1 MAHLWVERVMTTLF
15 GCSGPNAM
23 SIITRNVECAAL
35 QAQLVTAIL
44 CLSLFAYL
52 YGGRRGWFFPAIVC
66 GMLAAHP
73 LWILDPY
80 RGDCGVA
87 LAQWATVVTALSVG
101 AIIAQLS
108 WVLARAARARRAHA
122 HATD

>member
-87 LAQWATVVTALSVG
+87 LVQSAQSLLNSHGFW
-101 AIIAQLS
+101 
-108 WVLARAARARRAHA
+108 LARREPEELMHTRR
-122 HATD
+122 TG